1 MRFTT
6 NHKIGRGVRWL
17 ASLIVAALLLP
28 LSNTN
33 AEDIEEIKETALIV
47 NISDPYGLFS
57 AEAEWVREDLLE
69 RAFYDAADRSK
80 LEDFEIV
87 YNGVVP
93 KNARS
98 YLDFRVISWR
108 RSVANMYGFAASA
121 KYYNADGEEI
131 KLGVFRGYR
140 SGIDVLM
147 RRDVGDHF
155 ADSAEDA
162 FYDALKTL
170 KKKLS

>member
-1 MRFTT
+1 
-6 NHKIGRGVRWL
+6 
-17 ASLIVAALLLP
+17 
-28 LSNTN
+28 
-33 AEDIEEIKETALIV
+33 
-47 NISDPYGLFS
+47 
-57 AEAEWVREDLLE
+57 
-69 RAFYDAADRSK
+69 
-80 LEDFEIV
+80 
-87 YNGVVP
+87 
-93 KNARS
+93 
-98 YLDFRVISWR
+98 
-108 RSVANMYGFAASA
+108 MYEFAASA